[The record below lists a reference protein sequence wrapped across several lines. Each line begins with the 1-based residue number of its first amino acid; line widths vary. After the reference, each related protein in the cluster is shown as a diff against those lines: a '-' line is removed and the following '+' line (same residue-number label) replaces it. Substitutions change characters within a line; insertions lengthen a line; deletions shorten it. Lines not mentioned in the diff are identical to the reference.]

1 MADLKQNVMISYL
14 ASLNLE
20 VEFDR
25 SGAENRKASSASLTS
40 SHTPLIREFGPKTEF
55 FYQHLKK
62 CKIGFIVAVEGAC
75 LSCLI
80 IFNLSSHNTDSKFK
94 TKPIYGDLDQHI
106 DYSQSQFD
114 SYLRNL
120 TVKQARL
127 QEGGRD

>member
-1 MADLKQNVMISYL
+1 MADLEQKIEKPPLPLSHPVTLHLSESWAEKQNS
-14 ASLNLE
+14 
-20 VEFDR
+20 
-25 SGAENRKASSASLTS
+25 
-40 SHTPLIREFGPKTEF
+40 
-55 FYQHLKK
+55 YQHLKK

-80 IFNLSSHNTDSKFK
+80 IFNLSSDNTDSKFK

-127 QEGGRD
+127 ISK